1 MEDNSSPLK
10 ILETSY
16 LHKREAGYV
25 IPLLQSATTGA
36 IIAALVLVLMAMS
49 HAELLSMFYW
59 TLVTFLVV
67 MLIMWIVLLYSWF
80 VLSIERVTGRD
91 LNGDG
96 VIGPKIGDEV
106 IHPVRVDVTNGN
118 VTARA
123 SFENGRKLAD
133 VADAILLG
141 VPFSQRELSD
151 ILSRSEFERMRDEML
166 ARELLVMRNA
176 DNPQQGYVLT
186 PEGMAMMTDITSRP
200 EGFY

>member
-1 MEDNSSPLK
+1 MEDNSPPFK

-80 VLSIERVTGRD
+80 ALSIERVTGRD

-118 VTARA
+118 VTNRA
-123 SFENGRKLAD
+123 SFASGRQLAD
-133 VADAILLG
+133 VADAILAG
-141 VPFSQRELSD
+141 ASFSQPALVPD
-151 ILSRSEFERMRDEML
+151 ILSRAEYETMRDDS
-166 ARELLVMRNA
+166 RHRSLL
-176 DNPQQGYVLT
+176 GSK
-186 PEGMAMMTDITSRP
+186 PECDITRLCDFRRMQSNDSR
-200 EGFY
+200 